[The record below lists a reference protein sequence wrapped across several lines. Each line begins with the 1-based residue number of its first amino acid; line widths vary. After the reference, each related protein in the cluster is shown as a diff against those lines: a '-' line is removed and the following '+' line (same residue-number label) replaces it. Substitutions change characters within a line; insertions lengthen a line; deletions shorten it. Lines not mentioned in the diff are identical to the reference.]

1 MSFAQAQIM
10 GPSTLTGHHPR
21 RLLTRTFPRAGAEGA
36 SPSIVLAYYPS
47 PAATPKDRRDSFN
60 MSMSTLPRPLI
71 SPPGSPASPPAAN
84 HGPAIVSAPTSSGS
98 PPTTIP
104 PLPNPLPALSA
115 PPMRKRLTP
124 RKTESEEDVNQQ
136 RRMERPEI
144 EKIGT
149 REQVVVSGRRVRCK
163 MCRCVQVPFSQL
175 TRRC

>member
-1 MSFAQAQIM
+1 M
-10 GPSTLTGHHPR
+10 GPSTLTWHRPR
-21 RLLTRTFPRAGAEGA
+21 RLLTRTFSRAGAEGA

-84 HGPAIVSAPTSSGS
+84 HGAAIVSAPTSSGS